1 MAVPNRGLPRAVV
14 PCIHH
19 AMPMLKPPPPGS
31 AGSSG
36 PDQNLIYAAL
46 GDPVRRRL
54 LQILADGTPRTVG
67 GLAPSVARTPD
78 CTLKHLTAL
87 RDATL
92 ILTQPN
98 PADSRRQLYIL
109 TPNVKV
115 TKTET
120 GVREIDFGCV
130 VMRVQ

>member
-1 MAVPNRGLPRAVV
+1 
-14 PCIHH
+14 
-19 AMPMLKPPPPGS
+19 MPKLKPPPPGS

-46 GDPVRRRL
+46 GDPVRRRI
-54 LQILADGTPRTVG
+54 LQILADGTPRTVK

-92 ILTQPN
+92 VLTQPN
-98 PADSRRQLYIL
+98 PADSRRQLYL
-109 TPNVKV
+109 LPPTVKV

-120 GVREIDFGCV
+120 GMREIDFGCV